1 VLTLTDVSVAYDGVV
16 AVDDVTLEVPDG
28 SVLAVLGPS
37 GCGKSTLLRAVAG
50 LEPLAA
56 GSIAFDG
63 ERVDRLPTHKRG
75 FALMFQD
82 GQLFAHMTVA
92 RNVGYAL
99 RLRRRPSDARVG
111 ELLAMVGL
119 EGYADRL
126 PATLSGGERQ
136 RVALARALAV
146 EPRLLLLDEPLS
158 ALDAGL
164 RERLAVD
171 LREILHAAGTT
182 ALMVTHDHEE
192 AFHVADRLAVMRAG
206 RVVQSGPIGEVWAAP
221 ADTATALFLG
231 YAQVL
236 SGSSAAT
243 VLAAVHEVEPASAPG
258 GASGQGGAGRAGRAG
273 ERAGELV
280 AGLAVR
286 RSALVVDEHGPL
298 LGIVESARATPELLR
313 LVVEVGDVGL
323 LDAVAPRDSH
333 WGPGEKVRL
342 RVDPTRVA
350 PIPRI

>member
-1 VLTLTDVSVAYDGVV
+1 MLSLTDVSVAYDGVV

-50 LEPLAA
+50 LEPLTA

-63 ERVDRLPTHKRG
+63 QGVDRLPTHKRG

-82 GQLFAHMTVA
+82 GQLFGHMSVA

-99 RLRRRPSDARVG
+99 RLRRRPSDARVA
-111 ELLAMVGL
+111 ELLALVGL

-192 AFHVADRLAVMRAG
+192 AFHVADRLAVMQDG
-206 RVVQSGPIGEVWAAP
+206 RVVQSGPIAQVWAAP
-221 ADTATALFLG
+221 VDTETALFLG
-231 YAQVL
+231 YARVL
-236 SGSSAAT
+236 SGSAAAT
-243 VLAAVHEVEPASAPG
+243 VLAAVHRPGPA
-258 GASGQGGAGRAGRAG
+258 GADPVGD
-273 ERAGELV
+273 V

-286 RSALVVDEHGPL
+286 RSALVADEQGPL
-298 LGIVESARATPELLR
+298 VGTVESARATPELLR
-313 LVVEVGDVGL
+313 LVVDVRDLGL
-323 LDAVAPRDSH
+323 VDAVAPRDSH
-333 WGPGEKVRL
+333 WGPGEQVRL
-342 RVDPTRVA
+342 SVDPTRIA
-350 PIPRI
+350 LIPRI